1 MLNQNTL
8 EKAPP
13 VHAKQAG
20 ERALLAESLTVG
32 YRSGKAVLDDLNLCI
47 NAGEIYA
54 LLGGNGAGKSTLLSA
69 FLGFL
74 KPQAGRI
81 DVCGI
86 DPVQQPDAARRKLAY
101 VAENVALYEHL
112 SALENLEYML
122 TLAGTPLETAEL
134 QAALNSVGIEPDAA
148 RRRVG
153 SYSKGMR
160 QRVAIALALARG
172 APVLLLDEPT
182 SGLDPQGMTDFA
194 HLLATMR
201 ERGKAVLMVTHD
213 LLGAIESAD
222 RIGFLAGGRLVDE
235 FTASGNPAADVAA
248 ARQRYLR
255 GAPR

>member
-1 MLNQNTL
+1 MLNPNNL
-8 EKAPP
+8 APASP
-13 VHAKQAG
+13 SKGLQAI
-20 ERALLAESLTVG
+20 ERALLAEGLCVG
-32 YRSGKAVLDDLNLCI
+32 YQSRTVLNDLNLAVH
-47 NAGEIYA
+47 AGEIYA
-54 LLGGNGAGKSTLLSA
+54 LLGGNGAGKSTLLST

-74 KPQAGRI
+74 TPQAGRV

-86 DPVQQPDAARRKLAY
+86 DPVQQPHAARGKLAY

-112 SALENLEYML
+112 SALENLDYML
-122 TLAGTPLETAEL
+122 TLAGTPLDTAEL
-134 QAALNSVGIEPDAA
+134 EAALTGVGIALDVA

-182 SGLDPQGMTDFA
+182 SGLDPQGMADFA
-194 HLLATMR
+194 QLLATMR

-222 RIGFLAGGRLVDE
+222 RIGFLAAGRLVDE
-235 FTASGNPAADVAA
+235 LKPSGNPAADVAA
-248 ARQRYLR
+248 ARQRYLS
-255 GAPR
+255 GVPT

>member
-1 MLNQNTL
+1 MLNQNIARAAAASISTDTR
-8 EKAPP
+8 
-13 VHAKQAG
+13 
-20 ERALLAESLTVG
+20 ERALLAEDLTLGYHSRTVLAGLNLTVH
-32 YRSGKAVLDDLNLCI
+32 
-47 NAGEIYA
+47 AGEIYA

-74 KPQAGRI
+74 TPNSGRI
-81 DVCGI
+81 DVCGV
-86 DPVQQPDAARRKLAY
+86 DPVRDPQAARRKLAY

-112 SALENLEYML
+112 SALENLDYML
-122 TLAGTPLETAEL
+122 TLAETPLPFAEL
-134 QAALNSVGIEPDAA
+134 EAVLVSVGLVPDAA
-148 RRRVG
+148 HRRVG

-182 SGLDPQGMTDFA
+182 SGLDPQGMADFA
-194 HLLATMR
+194 ELLATMR

-222 RIGFLAGGRLVDE
+222 RIGFLAEGRLMDE
-235 FTASGNPAADVAA
+235 FQASGNPAADVAA

-255 GAPR
+255 GTPA

>member
-1 MLNQNTL
+1 MMNPSTL
-8 EKAPP
+8 HATPP
-13 VHAKQAG
+13 VHAKQVQ
-20 ERALLAESLTVG
+20 ERALLAESLRVG
-32 YRSGKAVLDDLNLCI
+32 YRSGKVVLDDLNLCI
-47 NAGEIYA
+47 HAGEIYA

-86 DPVQQPDAARRKLAY
+86 DPVQRPDAARRKLAY

-112 SALENLEYML
+112 SAIENLDYML
-122 TLAGTPLETAEL
+122 TLAGTPLGIGEL
-134 QAALNSVGIEPDAA
+134 QTALTNVGIDSDAA
-148 RRRVG
+148 HRRVG

-182 SGLDPQGMTDFA
+182 SGLDPQGMSDFGQ
-194 HLLATMR
+194 LLATMR

-222 RIGFLAGGRLVDE
+222 RIGFLAEGRLVDE

>member
-1 MLNQNTL
+1 MLNENTVRAA
-8 EKAPP
+8 APSMSTR
-13 VHAKQAG
+13 ASGQ
-20 ERALLAESLTVG
+20 ALLAENLSVG
-32 YRSGKAVLDDLNLCI
+32 YHSRTVLDGVNLRVG
-47 NAGEIYA
+47 AGEIYA
-54 LLGGNGAGKSTLLSA
+54 LLGGNGAGKSTLLST

-74 KPQAGRI
+74 TPSSGRI

-86 DPVQQPDAARRKLAY
+86 DPVRQPQAARRKLAY

-112 SALENLEYML
+112 SALENLDYML
-122 TLAGTPLETAEL
+122 TLAGTPLHLAEL
-134 QAALNSVGIEPDAA
+134 EAVLTSVGIASDAA

-182 SGLDPQGMTDFA
+182 SGLDPQGMADFA
-194 HLLATMR
+194 QLLATMR

-222 RIGFLAGGRLVDE
+222 RIGFLAEGRLVDE
-235 FTASGNPAADVAA
+235 FQASGNPAADVAA

-255 GAPR
+255 RTPA